1 MKFEL
6 LIFGAT
12 AFFIV
17 NTNYD
22 GKYVQIM
29 KSWKKYYQMIS
40 IGFVGLSAYLFIK
53 KYPGHSRSLFT
64 HANGI
69 IKYLPIYNK
78 LLASGFVGEERRIEW
93 IEALRQIH
101 AQHKLFSIDYS
112 IGLQESYNPSFLP
125 NLGNFKLKR
134 SVMNLKLDMLH
145 EGDLLALL
153 DGLLEQT
160 TPFIVRECEIKRP
173 VGAVVN
179 AKNMVSNMQA
189 NCEIDW
195 LTLRD
200 PQLTS
205 TLPAEAL

>member
-1 MKFEL
+1 MTPQDRRKL
-6 LIFGAT
+6 QWPIIGLVLA
-12 AFFIV
+12 
-17 NTNYD
+17 
-22 GKYVQIM
+22 IM
-29 KSWKKYYQMIS
+29 I
-40 IGFVGLSAYLFIK
+40 VGLLVTYADQYREENELALQTQQNLLNQARQKFQS
-53 KYPGHSRSLFT
+53 S
-64 HANGI
+64 GI
-69 IKYLPIYNK
+69 EKESIIQYLPIYNK

-153 DGLLEQT
+153 DGLHEQT

>member
-1 MKFEL
+1 MTPQDRRKL
-6 LIFGAT
+6 QWPIIGLVLA
-12 AFFIV
+12 
-17 NTNYD
+17 
-22 GKYVQIM
+22 IM
-29 KSWKKYYQMIS
+29 I
-40 IGFVGLSAYLFIK
+40 VGLLVTYADQYRTENELALQTQQNLLNQARQKFQS
-53 KYPGHSRSLFT
+53 S
-64 HANGI
+64 GI
-69 IKYLPIYNK
+69 EKESIIQYLPIYNK

-101 AQHKLFSIDYS
+101 AQYKLFSIDYS
-112 IGLQESYNPSFLP
+112 IGLQEGYNPSFLP

-153 DGLLEQT
+153 DGLHEQT

-179 AKNMVSNMQA
+179 AKNIVSNMQA

>member
-1 MKFEL
+1 
-6 LIFGAT
+6 
-12 AFFIV
+12 
-17 NTNYD
+17 
-22 GKYVQIM
+22 
-29 KSWKKYYQMIS
+29 
-40 IGFVGLSAYLFIK
+40 
-53 KYPGHSRSLFT
+53 
-64 HANGI
+64 
-69 IKYLPIYNK
+69 
-78 LLASGFVGEERRIEW
+78 
-93 IEALRQIH
+93 
-101 AQHKLFSIDYS
+101 
-112 IGLQESYNPSFLP
+112 
-125 NLGNFKLKR
+125 
-134 SVMNLKLDMLH
+134 MLH

-153 DGLLEQT
+153 DGLHEQT